1 MIIIVLN
8 VIYTAH
14 CFLYDYQLY
23 VHLIHEGISRQL
35 YINIMEGK
43 LVIYLQNN
51 CVLIRLIHC
60 YFKVLT
66 SVFVCIF
73 STNVFPL
80 PIDLTDKYLNDK
92 SDTEDLKS
100 LLSKYDKATLR
111 GILDEAGLYD
121 VSHEEYAVVGRFS

>member
-1 MIIIVLN
+1 MTSIV
-8 VIYTAH
+8 
-14 CFLYDYQLY
+14 YQY
-23 VHLIHEGISRQL
+23 NGRLISYIS
-35 YINIMEGK
+35 K
-43 LVIYLQNN
+43 KN

-92 SDTEDLKS
+92 SDTEDIKN
-100 LLSKYDKATLR
+100 LLSKYDKGTLR
-111 GILDEAGLYD
+111 GILDESGLYD
-121 VSHEEYAVVGRFS
+121 VSQARIRCS